1 MKSLSNI
8 PSSQF
13 MSSNKGQLVRSCLP
27 ILGTGLLVILVSG
40 GFPPATWVLL
50 VKTLSQLN
58 QLLVS
63 QGPGVILV
71 LIILIVQSLLL
82 AAAWG
87 LLGWVVMREGAYF
100 MTIQSKAELDRLLAF
115 QSSTGEL
122 ITPSQMLTRRLSAVP
137 PLGVEQEYGVAT
149 DQLEDE
155 QEYGV
160 TTDQLEDEQDYG
172 VATDEQEYGVTTGPL
187 RRGGDFAVTTGPL
200 GVKTALLREEEPE
213 EEASW
218 VSRGIQ
224 SRNAQP
230 SSVQSRSIQSPS
242 IQSRNAHSSNV
253 QSSSVQSHR
262 TTNLQRGLAT
272 GRLREEDLLEN
283 PSSSAQSPRT
293 TNLRR
298 GTGRLREEDLLE
310 NPSSSV
316 QSRRTTNLRRGTGRL
331 REEALLENPFDKEVP
346 PDSETAL
353 DVERG
358 RVRVVVEEE
367 EQPEEEEEEDD
378 SPFVFGNPF
387 DGPLPEVFRYD
398 TELRRSVMEL
408 TEEED
413 SKSNGSKA
421 KGSGSQKTR
430 RL

>member
-1 MKSLSNI
+1 
-8 PSSQF
+8 
-13 MSSNKGQLVRSCLP
+13 
-27 ILGTGLLVILVSG
+27 
-40 GFPPATWVLL
+40 
-50 VKTLSQLN
+50 
-58 QLLVS
+58 
-63 QGPGVILV
+63 
-71 LIILIVQSLLL
+71 
-82 AAAWG
+82 
-87 LLGWVVMREGAYF
+87 MREGAYF

-137 PLGVEQEYGVAT
+137 PLGVEQDYGVAT

-187 RRGGDFAVTTGPL
+187 RQGGDFAVTTGPL

-213 EEASW
+213 EEVSW
-218 VSRGIQ
+218 VSRSIQ

-230 SSVQSRSIQSPS
+230 SSVQSRGIQSPS

-253 QSSSVQSHR
+253 QSSSAQSPR
-262 TTNLQRGLAT
+262 TTNLQRGLA
-272 GRLREEDLLEN
+272 
-283 PSSSAQSPRT
+283 
-293 TNLRR
+293 
-298 GTGRLREEDLLE
+298 TGRLREEDLLE

-331 REEALLENPFDKEVP
+331 REEDLLENPFDKEVP

-358 RVRVVVEEE
+358 RVKVVVEEE
-367 EQPEEEEEEDD
+367 EQLDEEEEEDD
-378 SPFVFGNPF
+378 NPFVFGNPF

-421 KGSGSQKTR
+421 KGGG
-430 RL
+430 

>member
-63 QGPGVILV
+63 QGPGVILA

-137 PLGVEQEYGVAT
+137 PLGVEQDYGVA
-149 DQLEDE
+149 
-155 QEYGV
+155 
-160 TTDQLEDEQDYG
+160 TDQLEDEQDYG
-172 VATDEQEYGVTTGPL
+172 VATGQLEDEQDYGVTTGPL

-200 GVKTALLREEEPE
+200 SVKTALLREEEPE

-218 VSRGIQ
+218 VSRSIQ

-230 SSVQSRSIQSPS
+230 SSVQPRGIQSPS

-253 QSSSVQSHR
+253 QSSSVQSPR
-262 TTNLQRGLAT
+262 TTNLQRGLA
-272 GRLREEDLLEN
+272 
-283 PSSSAQSPRT
+283 
-293 TNLRR
+293 
-298 GTGRLREEDLLE
+298 TGRLREEDLLE

-331 REEALLENPFDKEVP
+331 REEDLLENPFDKEVP

-358 RVRVVVEEE
+358 RVKVVVEEE
-367 EQPEEEEEEDD
+367 EQLDEEEEEEDD
-378 SPFVFGNPF
+378 NPFVFGNPF

-430 RL
+430 CL

>member
-283 PSSSAQSPRT
+283 PSSS
-293 TNLRR
+293 
-298 GTGRLREEDLLE
+298 
-310 NPSSSV
+310 V

>member
-50 VKTLSQLN
+50 VKTLSPLN

-63 QGPGVILV
+63 KGPGVVLA
-71 LIILIVQSLLL
+71 LIILIVQSRLL

-137 PLGVEQEYGVAT
+137 PLGVEQDYGVAT

-187 RRGGDFAVTTGPL
+187 RQGGDFAVTTGPL

-213 EEASW
+213 EEVSW
-218 VSRGIQ
+218 VSRSIQ

-230 SSVQSRSIQSPS
+230 SSVQSRGIQSPS

-253 QSSSVQSHR
+253 QSSSAQSPR

-272 GRLREEDLLEN
+272 GRLREEYLLEN
-283 PSSSAQSPRT
+283 TSSSAQSPRT
-293 TNLRR
+293 TNLQR
-298 GTGRLREEDLLE
+298 GLATGRLREEDLLE

-316 QSRRTTNLRRGTGRL
+316 QSRRTTNLRRGSGTGRL
-331 REEALLENPFDKEVP
+331 REEDVLEN
-346 PDSETAL
+346 A
-353 DVERG
+353 
-358 RVRVVVEEE
+358 
-367 EQPEEEEEEDD
+367 
-378 SPFVFGNPF
+378 
-387 DGPLPEVFRYD
+387 
-398 TELRRSVMEL
+398 
-408 TEEED
+408 
-413 SKSNGSKA
+413 
-421 KGSGSQKTR
+421 
-430 RL
+430 